1 MQTDHRLAG
10 ATALSSTIQQKAKC
24 RPLHTLTSTPPIFD
38 RFSSIFYPLAD
49 SNSFL
54 TAFNCLP
61 PSHKLTRRS
70 KSNMDE
76 STGIGIGE
84 IIYYNHSDREG
95 YISPYD
101 GSEMVYVIASTMRVS
116 YT

>member
-1 MQTDHRLAG
+1 
-10 ATALSSTIQQKAKC
+10 
-24 RPLHTLTSTPPIFD
+24 
-38 RFSSIFYPLAD
+38 
-49 SNSFL
+49 
-54 TAFNCLP
+54 
-61 PSHKLTRRS
+61 
-70 KSNMDE
+70 MDE